1 MKSSI
6 PDIDF
11 HKILDNH
18 WEDIACFAYE
28 GYSTKGRGTVFLEK
42 KGNAGSLLEEQI
54 QMGYAIYDYEAGRPD
69 KDSARL
75 IMEYDPKWEV
85 VIQYMQDDGSV
96 RTMRL
101 ITAAGARH
109 PWRIWLFDRMMQK
122 NESERHDFLQDNGH

>member
-28 GYSTKGRGTVFLEK
+28 GYSAEGRGIVFLER
-42 KGNAGSLLEEQI
+42 KGSEGDPLEEQMK
-54 QMGYAIYDYEAGRPD
+54 MGYAVYDYKAARPD
-69 KDSARL
+69 KESAHL
-75 IMEYDPKWEV
+75 IKEYDPKWEI
-85 VIQYMQDDGSV
+85 VIQYMRDDRSI

-101 ITAAGARH
+101 KTAPGARH
-109 PWRIWLFDRMMQK
+109 PWRIWLFDRLMQK
-122 NESERHDFLQDNGH
+122 NESNGHDSSIFQQ